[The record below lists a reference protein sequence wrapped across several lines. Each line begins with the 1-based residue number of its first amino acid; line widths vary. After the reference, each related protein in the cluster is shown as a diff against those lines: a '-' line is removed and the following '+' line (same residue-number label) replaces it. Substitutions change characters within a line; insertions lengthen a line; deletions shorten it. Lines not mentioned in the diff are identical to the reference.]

1 MVVIRPRNHA
11 NDSFAEYP
19 AESIDIQKWAPS
31 AVQWI
36 RKGIGSASLVEEQE
50 LVDFRDYVGTGSILN
65 TTLPHCDV
73 VNSGHACR
81 DFCHLPVS
89 STFLVASSL
98 FNGTL
103 T

>member
-1 MVVIRPRNHA
+1 MIVVIRPRNHA
-11 NDSFAEYP
+11 NDSFVEYP

-36 RKGIGSASLVEEQE
+36 RKGIGSASLVEE

-65 TTLPHCDV
+65 TTLPHCDI
-73 VNSGHACR
+73 VNSGYACR